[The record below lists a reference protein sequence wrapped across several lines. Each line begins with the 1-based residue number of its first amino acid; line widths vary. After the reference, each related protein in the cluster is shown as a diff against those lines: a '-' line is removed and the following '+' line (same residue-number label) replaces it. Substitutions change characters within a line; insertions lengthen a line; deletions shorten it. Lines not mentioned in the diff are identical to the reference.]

1 MEQPPPS
8 VSKSRFPRALELERQ
23 VLAVL
28 SHRAARN
35 TNELREERLTLG
47 ERMADRLASAAGS
60 WRFIIGFAMVLGAWI
75 AANTAALSLRWDPY
89 PFILLNLVLS
99 CLAAIQAPVIMMSQ
113 SRLEARDRLRAENDY
128 AVNMKAEVLLEHLTT
143 EVETLKVMLQSLDS
157 AALPD
162 VAPDAALGLQRV
174 VRSGTLS
181 SQADGVRARCVPSS
195 RYACPGD

>member
-1 MEQPPPS
+1 MEQPQPS
-8 VSKSRFPRALELERQ
+8 ASRSRFPRALGLEKQ
-23 VLAVL
+23 VLAAL

-47 ERMADRLASAAGS
+47 ERMADRLAAVAGS
-60 WRFIIGFAMVLGAWI
+60 WRFIIGFTVVLGVWI
-75 AANTAALSLRWDPY
+75 AVNTAALSLRWDPY

-143 EVETLKVMLQSLDS
+143 EVETLKVMLQSL
-157 AALPD
+157 
-162 VAPDAALGLQRV
+162 G
-174 VRSGTLS
+174 SGPEPKS
-181 SQADGVRARCVPSS
+181 PSS
-195 RYACPGD
+195 FESSDTAS